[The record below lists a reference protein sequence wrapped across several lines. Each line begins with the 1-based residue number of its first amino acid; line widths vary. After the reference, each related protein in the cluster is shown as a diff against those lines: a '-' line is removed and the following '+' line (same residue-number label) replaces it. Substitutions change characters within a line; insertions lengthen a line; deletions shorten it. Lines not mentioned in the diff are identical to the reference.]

1 MFNWSLDLLSKRIV
15 NDQDA
20 IDYLKMKISEE
31 VVKEG
36 RTTANPFDEQ
46 FHWVAGLNPFGL
58 FEKEANQLEVDK
70 FFKEF
75 KLWKF

>member
-1 MFNWSLDLLSKRIV
+1 MFNWSLDLFSERIV

-46 FHWVAGLNPFGL
+46 FHWVAGLHPFGL
-58 FEKEANQLEVDK
+58 FEKEANQLAVDMH
-70 FFKEF
+70 FKAL
-75 KLWKF
+75 KKG